1 MENGVDN
8 MGIEYSIVLEDK
20 EKIDMVIEKVFS
32 VLKSNEMYK
41 DVIMDQKVIIFPYDD
56 VNWKQWCTIENYKDE
71 IYIWTIGNRRVQE
84 SMLIEEI
91 CKVIVSLSLQYEL
104 EEI

>member
-1 MENGVDN
+1 

-20 EKIDMVIEKVFS
+20 EKIDLVIEEIFS

-41 DVIMDQKVIIFPYDD
+41 DIIMDQKVIVFPYDE
-56 VNWKQWCTIENYKDE
+56 VNWNRWCTIENNKGE

-84 SMLIEEI
+84 RKLIEEV
-91 CKVIVSLSLQYEL
+91 CKVIVNLSLQYEL
-104 EEI
+104 EEL

>member
-1 MENGVDN
+1 MDKGVN
-8 MGIEYSIVLEDK
+8 TMGIEYSIVLEDK
-20 EKIDMVIEKVFS
+20 EKIDMVIEKIFS

-41 DVIMDQKVIIFPYDD
+41 DVIMDQKVIVFPYDD
-56 VNWKQWCTIENYKDE
+56 FNWNQWCTIENDQDE

-84 SMLIEEI
+84 SKLIEEI